1 MPRPQQTML
10 GESRDTASP
19 KQPLTVVEEA
29 YLQVNN
35 GFVDQTQ
42 FDALVFLRNNAI
54 SLCMCKRLNL

>member
-1 MPRPQQTML
+1 ML